1 MKRRFELTEDDRR
14 YLDGLMHDIRQPMQV
29 LGVKVPRLSN
39 ALAASPLSEDMAA
52 IAGAIKQEHL
62 LISEIMR
69 KLGYD
74 PRPDAAISSEL
85 RETTLLGL
93 LEPLEMMGEQNRDMR
108 IELPTDDLKLF
119 TKPADL
125 YRIVSNLVLNA
136 LKHSHGSEV
145 RVTAETDV
153 FDLKLRVTDDGRG
166 FPSGREQ
173 MLMRWAMDP
182 SSRPRKEMSG
192 SGLPSCLNLAEA
204 LGGKLSLERASKAG
218 TTWLL
223 SIPNV
228 IVSDLAPPQ
237 GFASDE
243 LRGKVVAVL
252 DDQKAAAESIG
263 QKFRS
268 VGATVV
274 VANSEMDLLR
284 RIHRHEP
291 AGALHAGPRAGRR
304 HHAGARTRHP
314 SQHRRSAGQRSDSY
328 GTSATWRR
336 RCRIGWAGVA
346 VKAAAGAALSSTR
359 GLRRRSGASTAMGA
373 TRGRRYVAATGSA
386 LDHLAPRHEA
396 VLDVREAR
404 LATHPRHDHVV
415 ALRAFIAHGELQRLA
430 QRIGRYAQLHEQD
443 WVGSWARSGA
453 SCWAA
458 RRTEISSSRSA
469 ICGR

>member
-1 MKRRFELTEDDRR
+1 MKKRFELTEDDRR

-39 ALAASPLSEDMAA
+39 ALAASPVSEDMAA

-93 LEPLEMMGEQNRDMR
+93 LEPLQMMGEQNRDMR

-136 LKHSHGSEV
+136 LRHSHGSEV
-145 RVTAETDV
+145 RVSAETDV

-173 MLMRWAMDP
+173 MLMRWAMEP
-182 SSRPRKEMSG
+182 SSRPSQEMSG

-223 SIPNV
+223 VIPNV
-228 IVSDLAPPQ
+228 VVSELAPPQ
-237 GFASDE
+237 GFAADE

-291 AGALHAGPRAGRR
+291 APALYMLDLVLGDGIMLGRALDTLASIDGALASAVIHTAHPHMAQTVSERVAGVVPKPLQDRHFRALVDYAAGR
-304 HHAGARTRHP
+304 ARP
-314 SQHRRSAGQRSDSY
+314 LQ
-328 GTSATWRR
+328 
-336 RCRIGWAGVA
+336 WA
-346 VKAAAGAALSSTR
+346 L
-359 GLRRRSGASTAMGA
+359 
-373 TRGRRYVAATGSA
+373 
-386 LDHLAPRHEA
+386 
-396 VLDVREAR
+396 READ
-404 LATHPRHDHVV
+404 AK
-415 ALRAFIAHGELQRLA
+415 
-430 QRIGRYAQLHEQD
+430 
-443 WVGSWARSGA
+443 
-453 SCWAA
+453 
-458 RRTEISSSRSA
+458 
-469 ICGR
+469 

>member
-125 YRIVSNLVLNA
+125 YRIVTNLVLNA

-291 AGALHAGPRAGRR
+291 APALYMLDLVLGDGIMLGRALDTLASIDGALASAVIHTAHPHMAQAVSDRVAGVVPKPLQERHFRALVDYAAGR
-304 HHAGARTRHP
+304 ARP
-314 SQHRRSAGQRSDSY
+314 LQ
-328 GTSATWRR
+328 
-336 RCRIGWAGVA
+336 WA
-346 VKAAAGAALSSTR
+346 L
-359 GLRRRSGASTAMGA
+359 
-373 TRGRRYVAATGSA
+373 
-386 LDHLAPRHEA
+386 
-396 VLDVREAR
+396 READ
-404 LATHPRHDHVV
+404 AT
-415 ALRAFIAHGELQRLA
+415 
-430 QRIGRYAQLHEQD
+430 
-443 WVGSWARSGA
+443 
-453 SCWAA
+453 
-458 RRTEISSSRSA
+458 
-469 ICGR
+469 